1 MPPDRGCISVKP
13 FLQLRLLLKAVLL
26 VEVPRMYFSEAL
38 SSTSIIVE
46 SGSSGRS
53 LNEVTSAFRA
63 KDLDGIED

>member
-1 MPPDRGCISVKP
+1 
-13 FLQLRLLLKAVLL
+13 
-26 VEVPRMYFSEAL
+26 MYFSEAL

-46 SGSSGRS
+46 SGFSGRS

>member
-1 MPPDRGCISVKP
+1 MNASC
-13 FLQLRLLLKAVLL
+13 
-26 VEVPRMYFSEAL
+26 PRMYFSEAL